1 MDITTIE
8 ISPEE
13 AAERLAEYE
22 TQLTTERT
30 REDEAIAM
38 AYRAA
43 KRGHPI
49 VMLSEV
55 IKAGGFFEHE
65 RSDRRLPRLAI
76 ARSTAKAC
84 WVRSD
89 GNALVY
95 ADNEFVRRRSSTVGT
110 HTVRVP
116 DILEQRPWMRSGGTQ
131 APLIPPRHRPRA
143 SRLHLFHTLWEVE
156 SWEMIPPRDPALL
169 RHIRGDLWTVVA
181 TWDLTDLE
189 RAVLRGA
196 AS

>member
-1 MDITTIE
+1 VNITSIE
-8 ISPEE
+8 ISPDE

-22 TQLTTERT
+22 KQMKTDRT

-43 KRGHPI
+43 KRGQPI
-49 VMLSEV
+49 IMLSEV
-55 IKAGGFFEHE
+55 IKAGGFFDHE
-65 RSDRRLPRLAI
+65 RPDRRLPRLAI

-89 GNALVY
+89 GSALVY
-95 ADNEFVRRRSSTVGT
+95 SDNEFVRRRSSTVGT

-116 DILEQRPWMRSGGTQ
+116 DILEQRAWMRSGGTQ
-131 APLIPPRHRPRA
+131 APPIPPRHRPRVG
-143 SRLHLFHTLWEVE
+143 RLHLFHTLWEVE
-156 SWEMIPPRDPALL
+156 SWTMIPPRDPALL
-169 RHIRGDLWTVVA
+169 RHIRGDLWAVIA

-189 RAVLRGA
+189 RAVLRGME
-196 AS
+196 S